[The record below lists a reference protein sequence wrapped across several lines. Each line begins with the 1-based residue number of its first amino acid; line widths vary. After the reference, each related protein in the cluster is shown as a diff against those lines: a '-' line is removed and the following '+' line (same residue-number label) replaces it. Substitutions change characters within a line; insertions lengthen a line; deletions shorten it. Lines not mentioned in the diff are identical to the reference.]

1 MQTMR
6 VGSHS
11 SRFLALLQLARQVS
25 EAPAGQDGIPCV
37 LIGSARKEYGS
48 IVFARTGN
56 PDLDAQIEMPEK
68 EESQIQ
74 AALDYLAGRLKSIG
88 LKLVKS
94 ESELPVSII

>member
-11 SRFLALLQLARQVS
+11 SRFLALLQLARQVA
-25 EAPAGQDGIPCV
+25 EAPAGRDGIPCV
-37 LIGSARKEYGS
+37 LIGSTRKEFGT

-56 PDLDAQIEMPEK
+56 PDLDAEIEMPDK

-74 AALDYLAGRLKSIG
+74 AALEYLGGRLKSIG
-88 LKLVKS
+88 LKLVKT
-94 ESELPVSII
+94 ESELPVSIV